1 MLKFTKDMVSGL
13 NVSARDVHVGLVA
26 YGSNASVVFPFNDNA
41 NEVNKLID
49 STTPRPGVPRLDLA
63 LKMASQ
69 LFSPAFGARK
79 RVPKVDF
86 LKHGHRLNRSS
97 FIYCLATN
105 HYVISIFNNRVLK

>member
-1 MLKFTKDMVSGL
+1 MAFVVDTSANNKSPEILKNMLKFTKDMVSGL

-63 LKMASQ
+63 LLMASQ

-79 RVPKVDF
+79 RVPKVD
-86 LKHGHRLNRSS
+86 
-97 FIYCLATN
+97 
-105 HYVISIFNNRVLK
+105 IFKTWS